1 MGIIA
6 HKPFSFLKQKG
17 VKNGKIQT
25 YYRRTAN
32 NRKFNGSVQF
42 FTSHGEQLQRHGSGY
57 KLVYTENG
65 QKHDS
70 ITINGNQ
77 WYDHK
82 NQIGGGAIKF
92 VENYYGSSYPEAVEM
107 LLGFSSVPSSNITR
121 VSNVNTQLP
130 IRKEFKLPKANSDMK
145 RVFAYLTKTR
155 HISGDIVSFF
165 AHKKMI
171 YESLEYYN
179 DKTTGEQKENAQCC
193 VSRQR

>member
-1 MGIIA
+1 MAKYRRITEEQRTTA
-6 HKPFSFLKQKG
+6 NSTDLYSFL
-17 VKNGKIQT
+17 
-25 YYRRTAN
+25 
-32 NRKFNGSVQF
+32 
-42 FTSHGEQLQRHGSGY
+42 TSRGEQLQRHGSGY

-92 VENYYGSSYPEAVEM
+92 VENFYGSSYPEAVEM
-107 LLGFSSVPSSNITR
+107 LLGLSSVPSSSNVMR

-130 IRKEFKLPKANSDMK
+130 IKKEFQLPKANSNMK

-171 YESLEYYN
+171 YESL
-179 DKTTGEQKENAQCC
+179 
-193 VSRQR
+193 

>member
-1 MGIIA
+1 MAKYRRITEEQRTTA
-6 HKPFSFLKQKG
+6 NSTDLYSFL
-17 VKNGKIQT
+17 
-25 YYRRTAN
+25 
-32 NRKFNGSVQF
+32 
-42 FTSHGEQLQRHGSGY
+42 TSHGEQLQRHGSGY

-155 HISGDIVSFF
+155 HISGDIAINLKISSERLYPGWKSV
-165 AHKKMI
+165 
-171 YESLEYYN
+171 
-179 DKTTGEQKENAQCC
+179 
-193 VSRQR
+193 